1 MAITPYTGPFGR
13 PELQHL
19 LRRTLFGCT
28 PADLAAFDGQS
39 LDQVIDALLD
49 FTNDAPLPVKAYTDA
64 NGDPNGI
71 DPAVPFGTTW
81 VNTPREDLDDPE
93 PTQKRIESWASWWV
107 GQMVGQQRTLREK
120 LVLFWHNHMP
130 THAGQVFNAEA
141 SYMMNQVLRDRCI
154 GNFRELMHD
163 VTLQPAM
170 LYYLNGYLNIAAA
183 PDENYARELF
193 ELFTLGQGSGYT
205 EEDVQAAAR
214 VLTGWTVLQQNG
226 GVPVIAQTIFLPF
239 NHTQTDKQF
248 SAFFNNT
255 VIQGQSGADAGEIEL
270 NALLDMILANPTCS
284 RFICR
289 EIYRFF
295 VHGDIAPEVEAD
307 VIEPLAEL
315 FRDNVGAPDQL
326 RTVLRA
332 LFTSDHFFS
341 ADIRGCMIKSP
352 ADLVIG
358 EVRMFGIPLPDA
370 SLPEAQLAV
379 FLSLYWVVDY
389 AGQGLAAPPN
399 VAGWPAYYLY
409 PSYDDLWLDTST
421 FPARNNSL
429 LGISY
434 TGFTT
439 PDDTYEPQSANLEYK
454 LDVIA
459 FTQQLSDPSNPNTLI
474 SDLCELFYVSPISQ
488 SVRDGLKQDFLLLG
502 QSDDNYWTMAYEI
515 YVADPNTTDMAAQL
529 VPSILHWLIGE
540 MQQAAEHHPF

>member
-28 PADLAAFDGQS
+28 AADLAAFDGQS
-39 LDQVIDALLD
+39 LDQVIDALLA

-71 DPAVPFGTTW
+71 DPSVPFGTTW

-120 LVLFWHNHMP
+120 LVLFWHNHLP

-295 VHGDIAPEVEAD
+295 VHGDIAPEVETD
-307 VIEPLAEL
+307 VIEPLAEI
-315 FRDNVGAPDQL
+315 FRDNVSAPDQL

-341 ADIRGCMIKSP
+341 AGIRGCMIKSP

-439 PDDTYEPQSANLEYK
+439 PDNTYQPQSANLEYK

>member
-19 LRRTLFGCT
+19 LRRSLFGCT
-28 PADLAAFDGQS
+28 PADLAAFEGQS

-71 DPAVPFGTTW
+71 DPSVPFGSTW
-81 VNTPREDLDDPE
+81 VNTPRVDLDDPE

-107 GQMVGQQRTLREK
+107 GLMVGQQRTLREK
-120 LVLFWHNHMP
+120 LVLFWHNHLP

-154 GNFRELMHD
+154 GNFQQLMHD

-170 LYYLNGYLNIAAA
+170 LYYLNGYLNVAAA

-226 GVPVIAQTIFLPF
+226 GVPVIAEPIFLPF

-255 VIQGQSGADAGEIEL
+255 VIQGQGGPNAGEIEL
-270 NALLDMILANPTCS
+270 NALLDMVLANPACS

-295 VHGDIAPEVEAD
+295 VHGDIAPEVETE

-315 FRDNVGAPDQL
+315 FRDNVTAPDQL

-341 ADIRGCMIKSP
+341 PDIRGCMIKSP

-370 SLPEAQLAV
+370 TLPEAQLAV

-434 TGFTT
+434 GGFTT
-439 PDDTYEPQSANLEYK
+439 PENTYQPQSANLEYK

-459 FTQQLSDPSNPNTLI
+459 FTQQLSDPYNPNTLI
-474 SDLCELFYVSPISQ
+474 SDLCELFYASPISQ
-488 SVRDGLKQDFLLLG
+488 AVRDSLKHDFLLLG
-502 QSDDNYWTMAYEI
+502 QQDDNYWTMAYEI
-515 YVADPNTTDMAAQL
+515 YVADPNTTDMTAQL
-529 VPSILHWLIGE
+529 VPDILHWLIGE